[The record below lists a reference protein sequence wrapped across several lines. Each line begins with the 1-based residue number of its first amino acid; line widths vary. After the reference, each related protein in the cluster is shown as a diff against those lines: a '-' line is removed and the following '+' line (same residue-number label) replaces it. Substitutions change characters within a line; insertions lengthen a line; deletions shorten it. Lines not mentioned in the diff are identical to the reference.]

1 MKNWT
6 RLYDPLTGKVFGVF
20 LYYAIPETIAILA
33 LSSASFVDAIFLG
46 QYVGAGALAAVNLSV
61 PVFALVYGLGMMV
74 SIGGSVV
81 CGKLI
86 GENKTQKSNRV
97 FTSTALV
104 SLGIGAVFLLF
115 GLFFMGTVVRALGA
129 SGEELIDLLSTYLG
143 VLVWFMPIFM
153 IELFLFYFV
162 RLDGQPALASAA
174 LVIGALVN
182 IVLDWWLIGVL
193 GMGVKGAAYA
203 TAMSATVASF
213 ILVFYFLLGWSGLRL
228 VRPMTNL
235 RFLLR
240 AYANGFSEFANE
252 TSVGVTTFIFNWVMI
267 TRMGVEG
274 VAALTIVNALLMV
287 GLIAS
292 YGICDSLQPLISQNF
307 GARKGRRIWSF
318 LRIAVYALAGIGS
331 IMILI
336 MLVIPDVLVGVFLP
350 PGEGDTA
357 RIAGEFL
364 NVLWM
369 VFIFAGFNIL
379 ISVYLTSMQK
389 PVESAF
395 IAFSRSFALPAAFL
409 LLLPIWLG
417 DFGIYLALPMAEGF
431 TFLAAMALFLRNKP
445 FRLIRRESAALR
457 READAQRSLEWDETP
472 AKN

>member
-1 MKNWT
+1 MKKWT
-6 RLYDPLTGKVFGVF
+6 SLYDPLTGKVFGVF
-20 LYYAIPETIAILA
+20 LYYAVPETIAILA

-46 QYVGAGALAAVNLSV
+46 QYVGSGALAAVNLSV

-74 SIGGSVV
+74 SIGGSVA

-86 GENKTQKSNRV
+86 GENKVRQAHQV

-104 SLGIGAVFLLF
+104 ALAIGVLFLAVGF
-115 GLFFMGTVVRALGA
+115 FFMDAIVLALGA
-129 SGEELIDLLSTYLG
+129 SGAELISFLSAYLDI
-143 VLVWFMPIFM
+143 LVWFMPVFM

-162 RLDGQPALASAA
+162 RLDGQPVLASAA
-174 LVIGALVN
+174 LVAGALAN

-193 GMGVKGAAYA
+193 GMGVSGAAYA
-203 TAMSATVASF
+203 TAMSASVASL
-213 ILVFYFLLGWSGLRL
+213 ILVFYFLLRRSDLKF
-228 VRPMTNL
+228 VRPKTDFF
-235 RFLLR
+235 FLLR

-292 YGICDSLQPLISQNF
+292 YGVCDSLQPLISQNF
-307 GARKGRRIWSF
+307 GARKGRRILSF
-318 LRIAVYALAGIGS
+318 LRIAAYALVGIGS

-336 MLVIPDVLVGVFLP
+336 MVLIPDVLVGVFLP
-350 PGEGDTA
+350 PGETETA

-364 NVLWM
+364 NVLWL
-369 VFIFAGFNIL
+369 VFVFAGFNIL

-417 DFGIYLALPMAEGF
+417 DFGIYLALPMAEGL
-431 TFLAAMALFLRNKP
+431 TFLAAIALFLRNQP
-445 FRLIRRESAALR
+445 FRLIRRENAMLR
-457 READAQRSLEWDETP
+457 RASSEL
-472 AKN
+472 

>member
-1 MKNWT
+1 MKNWSQH
-6 RLYDPLTGKVFGVF
+6 YDPRTGKVFGVF
-20 LYYAIPETIAILA
+20 LYYAVPETIAILA

-46 QYVGAGALAAVNLSV
+46 QYVGASALAAVNLSV

-81 CGKLI
+81 CGKLL
-86 GENKTQKSNRV
+86 GENKTQESNRV
-97 FTSTALV
+97 YTSTALV
-104 SLGIGAVFLLF
+104 SLGIGLVFLLF
-115 GLFFMGTVVRALGA
+115 GVFFMDAVVLALGA
-129 SGEELIDLLSTYLG
+129 SGTELVDLLSTYLG
-143 VLVWFMPIFM
+143 VLVWFMPVFM

-193 GMGVKGAAYA
+193 GMGVTGAAFA

-213 ILVFYFLLGWSGLRL
+213 ILVFYFLLGWSGFKL
-228 VRPMTNL
+228 VRPMTNFK
-235 RFLLR
+235 FLTR

-307 GARKGRRIWSF
+307 GARQGRRIWSF
-318 LRIAVYALAGIGS
+318 LRIAAYALTGIGS
-331 IMILI
+331 VMILI
-336 MLVIPDVLVGVFLP
+336 MLLIPEILVGVFLP
-350 PGEGDTA
+350 ASEDDTA
-357 RIAGEFL
+357 RIAEEFL

-417 DFGIYLALPMAEGF
+417 DFGIYLALPMAEGL
-431 TFLAAMALFLRNKP
+431 TFLAAIGLFLRNQP
-445 FRLIRRESAALR
+445 FRLIRRENAALR
-457 READAQRSLEWDETP
+457 RQADLERSLDLDG
-472 AKN
+472 AAARN